1 MDKSRGFRYD
11 PGMTDDIIRTRTD
24 NRPAGASAPREASD
38 VVSTPTDERKRRMR
52 GDNHARKREPQPG
65 RRTANRG
72 LWAVNDCFVAPAPV
86 WGSYPHGFLEWAL
99 KQLRC
104 SPAEVLHVCSGS
116 LGPETPGVRADLRLA
131 AAPSVLA
138 DGRAL
143 PFRSGRFAGVL
154 LDPPYSVEYAEDLY
168 GTDYPRPAHLLAEAA
183 RVVRPGGLLGILHF
197 LVPAVPPGCSFVAV
211 KGVTTGLGYRIRAFT
226 VYQRG
231 QAGLW

>member
-1 MDKSRGFRYD
+1 
-11 PGMTDDIIRTRTD
+11 MTDIVHTRLD
-24 NRPAGASAPREASD
+24 NRAAGGSAPREGSD
-38 VVSTPTDERKRRMR
+38 VVSTPTDERKRRT
-52 GDNHARKREPQPG
+52 GGEYHARKRTPQPG

-86 WGSYPHGFLEWAL
+86 WGSYPHGFLEWAT

-116 LGPETPGVRADLRLA
+116 LGAGTPGPRVDLRLA
-131 AAPSVLA
+131 AAPSVVA

-143 PFRSGRFAGVL
+143 PFPSDHFAGAL

-168 GTDYPRPAHLLAEAA
+168 GTEYPRPAHLLSEAS
-183 RVVRPGGLLGILHF
+183 RVVRPGGLLAILHF
-197 LVPAVPPGCSFVAV
+197 LVPAVPAGCRFVAV

-226 VYQRG
+226 IYQRD
-231 QAGLW
+231 QASLW

>member
-1 MDKSRGFRYD
+1 MKDSEIIHSRGD
-11 PGMTDDIIRTRTD
+11 NQAPG
-24 NRPAGASAPREASD
+24 GSAPREASD
-38 VVSTPTDERKRRMR
+38 VVSTPTDARKRRTG
-52 GDNHARKREPQPG
+52 GDHHSRRRRDVVAG

-72 LWAVNDCFVAPAPV
+72 LWAVNDCFEGPAPGAV

-104 SPAEVLHVCSGS
+104 SSAEVLHVCSGS
-116 LGPETPGVRADLRLA
+116 LALSTPGVRVDLRLA
-131 AAPSVLA
+131 ARPSVLA

-143 PFRSGRFAGVL
+143 PFPSGHFAGAL

-168 GTDYPRPAHLLAEAA
+168 GTDYPRPAHLLAEAS

-197 LVPAVPPGCSFVAV
+197 LVPAVPPGCRFVAV

-226 VYQRG
+226 IYQRD
-231 QAGLW
+231 QASLW